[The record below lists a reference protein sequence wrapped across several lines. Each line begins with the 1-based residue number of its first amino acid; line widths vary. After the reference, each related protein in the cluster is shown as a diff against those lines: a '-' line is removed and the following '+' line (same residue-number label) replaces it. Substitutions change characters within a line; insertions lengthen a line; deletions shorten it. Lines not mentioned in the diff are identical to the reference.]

1 MNPIQKKI
9 LGLSTEIKDAAQKY
23 YEDGTSPLT
32 DSEFDA
38 KVDELR
44 ELDPNAD
51 VLSVG
56 WGYDINADSTP
67 GEKVA
72 HKYGVVGS
80 LDKCHN
86 WKELGSDFQWRS
98 LAASL
103 KLDGISI
110 ALYYKSGKLQQ
121 ALTRGDGTIGID
133 VTPKVLKIEPRL
145 MQLKSDKKFTGAVR
159 GEIVMSFADF
169 NAYAEFHPEAKNPR
183 NTTAGLMNAK
193 EISDDLKY
201 LSIRV
206 YTVIGDENNNTQFNR
221 VNNMVSWLRAQFPA
235 VAPYKTLGELK
246 STELLDTMEALKDD
260 WYNVYPADGIVLNQL
275 GTVRD
280 GNNITYIAKA
290 FKFKAE
296 SKVTEVVD
304 VEWSLSKT
312 HYLIPRVHVA
322 PVELSGTTV
331 EYCTGFNAQYIRDS
345 SIGSGAK
352 VEITKSGEIIPYILE
367 VVEPSTFALPTKCPD
382 CGTTLEW
389 NGVHLQCPNPECSNA
404 QRQDLSIWIESLAP
418 IDGLKDAIKFKFI
431 EQLYGEDVTVESLMA
446 DPPHVADVHAW
457 GAAGG
462 HKLKI
467 ANMFTK
473 LFGWDGSSVQLVD
486 AIRACNIPR
495 FGDVTAAKLAQH
507 PRIVEAFLSDNYLE
521 TACDSD
527 TCEKLYSYIGVA
539 NTEMLYKNTAKLRRL
554 KLIQDRISWKAAK
567 AVSGDAHKVV
577 ITGKLSVPR
586 AQFVKELA
594 EHGFVVKEDVGK
606 NTFALITDNPNGTSA
621 KNKAAITYGVPKLSE
636 VQFREKYL

>member
-1 MNPIQKKI
+1 MNSMQKKI
-9 LGLSTEIKDAAQKY
+9 LGLSAEIKDAAQKY
-23 YEDGTSPLT
+23 YEDGSSPLT

-44 ELDPNAD
+44 ELDPDAD

-72 HKYGVVGS
+72 HRYGVVGS

-110 ALYYKSGKLQQ
+110 ALYYKKGKLQQ
-121 ALTRGDGTIGID
+121 ALTRGDGSTGID
-133 VTPKVLKIEPRL
+133 VTPKILKIEPKL
-145 MQLKSDKKFTGAVR
+145 KQLDTDKEFTGAVR
-159 GEIVMSFADF
+159 GEIVMSFAAF
-169 NAYAEFHPEAKNPR
+169 NAYAKIYSEAKNPR
-183 NTTAGLMNAK
+183 NTTAGLINAK
-193 EISDDLKY
+193 EVSDDLKY
-201 LSIRV
+201 LSIIV
-206 YTVIGDENNNTQFNR
+206 YTVIGDECNRTAFNR
-221 VNNMVSWLRAQFPA
+221 VNNMVSWLRAHFPA
-235 VAPYKTLGELK
+235 VAPYKVLGEMK
-246 STELLDTMEALKDD
+246 STDLQDAMEALKDE
-260 WYNVYPADGIVLNQL
+260 WYGTYPADGIVLNQL

-296 SKVTEVVD
+296 SKVTEVID

-331 EYCTGFNAQYIRDS
+331 EYCTGFNAQYIRDN

-352 VEITKSGEIIPYILE
+352 VEITKSGEIIPYILR
-367 VVEPSTFALPTKCPD
+367 VVEPSTSAIPTKCPD
-382 CGTTLEW
+382 CGTMLEW
-389 NGVHLQCPNPECSNA
+389 SGVHIQCPNSECSNA

-418 IDGLKDAIKFKFI
+418 VDGLKDAIKFKFI
-431 EQLYGEDVTVESLMA
+431 EELYGSDVTIESLMA
-446 DPPHVADVHAW
+446 DPPSSTNW
-457 GAAGG
+457 GRSG
-462 HKLKI
+462 HKQLM
-467 ANMFTK
+467 AQMFTK
-473 LFGWDGSSVQLVD
+473 LFGWDGNSIQLVD
-486 AIRACNIPR
+486 AIKACNIPR
-495 FGDVTAAKLAQH
+495 FGDVTAAKLAQY
-507 PRIVEAFLSDNYLE
+507 PRIVESFLSDNYLE

-567 AVSGDAHKVV
+567 AISGDAHKVV

-594 EHGFVVKEDVGK
+594 EHGFVVKEDIGK

-621 KNKAAITYGVPKLSE
+621 KNKAAITYGIPKLSE
-636 VQFREKYL
+636 AQFREKYL

>member
-1 MNPIQKKI
+1 MNSMQKKI
-9 LGLSTEIKDAAQKY
+9 LGLSAEIKDAAQKY
-23 YEDGTSPLT
+23 YEDGSSPLT
-32 DSEFDA
+32 DLEFDA

-44 ELDPNAD
+44 ELDPDAD

-72 HKYGVVGS
+72 HRYGVVGS

-86 WKELGSDFQWRS
+86 WKELGPDFQWRS

-110 ALYYKSGKLQQ
+110 ALYYRDGKLQQ
-121 ALTRGDGTIGID
+121 ALTRGDGAIGID
-133 VTPKVLKIEPRL
+133 ITSKALKIEPGL
-145 MQLKSDKKFTGAVR
+145 KQLKSDKKFTGAVR
-159 GEIVMSFADF
+159 GEIVMAFADF
-169 NAYAEFHPEAKNPR
+169 NAYAKLHLEAKNPR
-183 NTTAGLMNAK
+183 NTTAGLINAK
-193 EISDDLKY
+193 EVSDDLKY
-201 LSIRV
+201 LSIQV
-206 YTVIGDENNNTQFNR
+206 YTVIGDENNDAQFNR
-221 VNNMVSWLRAQFPA
+221 VNTMVSWLRAQFPA
-235 VAPYKTLGELK
+235 VAPYKTLKELK
-246 STELLDTMEALKDD
+246 STELLDTMDALKDD
-260 WYNVYPADGIVLNQL
+260 WYGTYPADGIVLNQL
-275 GTVRD
+275 GTSRE
-280 GNNITYIAKA
+280 GNNIAYIAKA

-331 EYCTGFNAQYIRDS
+331 EYCTGFNAQYIRDN

-352 VEITKSGEIIPYILE
+352 VEITKSGEIIPYILG
-367 VVEPSTFALPTKCPD
+367 VVEPSTSAIPTKCPD
-382 CGTTLEW
+382 CGTMLEW
-389 NGVHLQCPNPECSNA
+389 SGVHIQCPNSECSNA

-418 IDGLKDAIKFKFI
+418 VDGLKDAIKFKFI
-431 EQLYGEDVTVESLMA
+431 EELYGSDVTIESLMA
-446 DPPHVADVHAW
+446 DPPSIANW
-457 GAAGG
+457 GRSG
-462 HKLKI
+462 HKHLM
-467 ANMFTK
+467 AQMFTK
-473 LFGWDGSSVQLVD
+473 LFGWDGSSIQLVD
-486 AIRACNIPR
+486 AIKACNIPR
-495 FGDVTAAKLAQH
+495 FGDVTAAKLAQY
-507 PRIVEAFLSDNYLE
+507 PRIVESFLSDNYLE
-521 TACDSD
+521 TACNSD

-554 KLIQDRISWKAAK
+554 KLIQDRISWRAAK
-567 AVSGDAHKVV
+567 AISDDAHRVV

-594 EHGFVVKEDVGK
+594 EHGFIVKEDVGK

-636 VQFREKYL
+636 SQFREKYM